1 MKRSTGSS
9 SAEVSRSNS
18 DFPNGHENLKGIL
31 EVLLTDSYSIFE
43 ITYQSLIQIEMGDDA
58 LNVRKVFEGFEPNV

>member
-1 MKRSTGSS
+1 VRKYQRSK
-9 SAEVSRSNS
+9 S

-31 EVLLTDSYSIFE
+31 EGFLTDSYSIFE
-43 ITYQSLIQIEMGDDA
+43 ITHQSLIQIEMGDDA